1 MTLRPMLTAAAVT
14 VIPFAA
20 FAQSTAATEVMTQT
34 YACERGAQVSATYIN
49 AGDQS
54 FAVVAFEGRQIGFAI
69 DTSASGAR
77 YVSTDPA
84 QPFVWWTKGDTA
96 MLMHGTGDA
105 EAMVYASCAAAS

>member
-1 MTLRPMLTAAAVT
+1 MILRPMLAAAAFT

-20 FAQSTAATEVMTQT
+20 SAQSTAVEVTTQT
-34 YACERGAQVSATYIN
+34 YACERAAQVSATYIN
-49 AGDQS
+49 AGEQS
-54 FAVVAFEGRQIGFAI
+54 FAVVTFEGRQIGFAI

-84 QPFVWWTKGDTA
+84 QPFVWWTKGETA

-105 EAMVYASCAAAS
+105 ETMVYASCAVAS